1 MDDDEQEKEAE
12 KPKDP
17 EFLTRQLFAARS
29 IFIYGPIEQD
39 VAKSVCS
46 QLVALSQAGDDPI
59 NIYINSPG
67 GHVESGDSI
76 YDFIKFVRP
85 TVRVIGSGCIASAAA
100 LIFVSAQKKHRYC
113 LPNSRFMIHQPRG
126 GIGGKYTDIEIQ
138 ANEIIRMKDRLI
150 ETFAKETGQT
160 VEKIRADAE
169 RDFWMS
175 PKQAIEYGL
184 AGSIINRQS
193 DLK

>member
-1 MDDDEQEKEAE
+1 MDEEEEEKQAE
-12 KPKDP
+12 KSKDP

-29 IFIYGPIEQD
+29 IFIFGPIEQD
-39 VAKSVCS
+39 LAKSVCA
-46 QLVALSQAGDDPI
+46 QLVALSQASNDPI

-100 LIFVSAQKKHRYC
+100 LIFVSAQKKYRYC

-138 ANEIIRMKDRLI
+138 ANEIIRMKNRLI
-150 ETFAKETGQT
+150 ETFAKETGQS
-160 VEKIRADAE
+160 VEKIRNDAE
-169 RDFWMS
+169 RDFWMN
-175 PKQAIEYGL
+175 PREAIDYGL
-184 AGSIINRQS
+184 AGSVINRIS